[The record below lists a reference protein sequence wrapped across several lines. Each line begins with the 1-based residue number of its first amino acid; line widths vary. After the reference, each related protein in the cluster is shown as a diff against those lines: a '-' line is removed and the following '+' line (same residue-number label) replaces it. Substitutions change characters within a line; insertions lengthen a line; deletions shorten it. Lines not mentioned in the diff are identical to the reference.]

1 MSGTSDDNVHF
12 YNTLKYTSKLNYEGK
27 IFDMMAFAGFEHSL
41 RICNARTRLYV
52 KITDWLNSE
61 LGLK

>member
-27 IFDMMAFAGFEHSL
+27 DFRYDGIGGIRAQPQD
-41 RICNARTRLYV
+41 V
-52 KITDWLNSE
+52 
-61 LGLK
+61 